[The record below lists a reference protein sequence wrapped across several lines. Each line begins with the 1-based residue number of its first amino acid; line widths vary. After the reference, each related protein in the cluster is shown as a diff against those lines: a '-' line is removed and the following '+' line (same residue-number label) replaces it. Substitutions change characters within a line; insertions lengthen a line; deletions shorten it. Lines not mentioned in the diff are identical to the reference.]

1 MPLDTILALVNTLL
15 ALLRGLGLPIPNLP
29 L

>member
-1 MPLDTILALVNTLL
+1 MPLNTLLALLNAIL

-29 L
+29 I